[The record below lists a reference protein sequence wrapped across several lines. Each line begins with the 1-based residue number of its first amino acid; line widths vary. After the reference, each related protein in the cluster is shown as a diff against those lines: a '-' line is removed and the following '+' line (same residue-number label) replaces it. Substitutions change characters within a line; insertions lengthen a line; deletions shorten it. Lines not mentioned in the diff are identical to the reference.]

1 VFNFNSHHGQKLQ
14 HLGKNNNS
22 SVSKKI
28 KAHTPHQK
36 NYTAAAVTIALNKA
50 RGPNTIRKKDTL
62 ESYADSNPI
71 STRLI

>member
-50 RGPNTIRKKDTL
+50 QGPNTRQNNDKNI
-62 ESYADSNPI
+62 P
-71 STRLI
+71 